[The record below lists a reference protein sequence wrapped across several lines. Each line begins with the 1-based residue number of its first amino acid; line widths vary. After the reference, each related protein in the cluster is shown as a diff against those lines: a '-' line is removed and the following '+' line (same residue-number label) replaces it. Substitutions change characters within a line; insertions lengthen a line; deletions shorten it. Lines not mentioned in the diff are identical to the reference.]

1 MTLVHVVVEKNT
13 RIVTVKYN
21 PFSLIEENTVNKG
34 WIKNPAFF
42 YLIFSVLEKV

>member
-13 RIVTVKYN
+13 RIVTVKYK

-34 WIKNPAFF
+34 WIKKSSLFF
-42 YLIFSVLEKV
+42 ASFSVF